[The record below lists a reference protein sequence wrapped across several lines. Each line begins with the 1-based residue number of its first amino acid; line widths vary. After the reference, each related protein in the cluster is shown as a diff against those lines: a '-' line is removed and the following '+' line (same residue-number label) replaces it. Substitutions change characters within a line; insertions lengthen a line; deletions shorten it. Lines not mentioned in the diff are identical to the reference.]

1 MSERE
6 ERWRPVV
13 EYEGCYSVSDA
24 GRVRSEYVRS
34 RTRNP
39 DSVLAQLRDQHAKPM
54 VVLWRAGT
62 KRQREIH
69 RLVWEAFNGAVP
81 VGFFVS
87 FKDGDKSNSSL
98 ANLELLPLAGRKRL
112 SIRLSERDLKALRKE
127 RADGETLCGLVIRW
141 AIPIWSVRKA
151 LLEQRPN
158 TLSST

>member
-1 MSERE
+1 MQLE

-39 DSVLAQLRDQHAKPM
+39 DGVLSQLRDHHAKPM

-69 RLVWEAFNGAVP
+69 RLVWEAFEGPVP

-87 FKDGDKSNSSL
+87 FVDGDKSNSALS
-98 ANLELLPLAGRKRL
+98 NLELLPLAGRSRR
-112 SIRLSERDLKALRKE
+112 SIRLSDRDLVALSAE
-127 RADGETLCGLVIRW
+127 RAGGETLCRLVIRW
-141 AIPIWSVRKA
+141 DIPIWSVRKA
-151 LLEQRPN
+151 LLEQLQS
-158 TLSST
+158 TTSST